1 MSDLTRCFNVQIDN
15 DFLHIHEDKVQSLR
29 VLRRWLPHILAL
41 HLPTPPKH
49 RKILP
54 PCFAAKTPPWF
65 VFQVWDKT
73 VYDSSVLP
81 LESKCIHF

>member
-1 MSDLTRCFNVQIDN
+1 MSDLTRCFNVQIDI

-29 VLRRWLPHILAL
+29 VLRRWLPRVLAL

-49 RKILP
+49 RLVSQLKRRLG
-54 PCFAAKTPPWF
+54 F

-73 VYDSSVLP
+73 VYDSGVLP